1 MPAKARP
8 GRSWITTMTRRDPA
22 EGHRPATGLELLF
35 DLTFVVAVAQAAKN
49 LEHALTDNHPGSGT
63 VAYLMTFAAIWWAW
77 MNFTWFANLF
87 DTDDVPY
94 RLLTLVQI
102 AGSLGLAA
110 GIPAMAHLD
119 FRVAVVSYVVMRV
132 AYIAQW
138 ARARRNAGEPLRT
151 VAGRMIILVA
161 VCQLGWV
168 AFLAVPKAWII
179 PAWIIWFA
187 FDIGGPWLAGWDA
200 RMGGHTGHLVERY
213 GLFTIIVLG
222 ETITAATLAVTTG
235 LEKGGHL
242 PDLLILSGG
251 GLITCFAIWW
261 LYFDYQTNTAP
272 AGKRW
277 QQYLWGYGHLFVFAA
292 VAAVGAGLAL
302 AAEHIAE
309 AEHHTGP
316 SPWILG
322 GAITVPVAV
331 FLGMSALFD
340 AIAEANCDWIRVEL
354 LAAGAAAVLAA
365 TALAPIAGLPL
376 TAVATGLI
384 LTILVTIEVTGAHR
398 RTRTP

>member
-1 MPAKARP
+1 MPAHARP
-8 GRSWITTMTRRDPA
+8 GRPWITTMTRRDPG
-22 EGHRPATGLELLF
+22 EGHRPATSLELLF

-49 LEHALTDNHPGSGT
+49 LEHAITEDHTPTGT

-77 MNFTWFANLF
+77 MLFTWFANFF

-94 RLLTLVQI
+94 RLLTIVQI

-110 GIPAMAHLD
+110 GIPAMANLD
-119 FRVAVVSYVVMRV
+119 FRVAVISYVVMRT

-138 ARARRNAGEPLRT
+138 IRARRHTTDPLRT
-151 VAGRMIILVA
+151 VATRTIILNGI
-161 VCQLGWV
+161 CQLGWI

-187 FDIGGPWLAGWDA
+187 FDIATPALAGWDA
-200 RMGGHTGHLVERY
+200 RTGGHTGHLVERY

-222 ETITAATLAVTTG
+222 ETITAATMAITAG
-235 LEKGGHL
+235 LDKGGHL
-242 PDLLILSGG
+242 IELLVLAGG
-251 GLITCFAIWW
+251 GLVTCFAIWW

-277 QQYLWGYGHLFVFAA
+277 QQYLWGYGHLLVFAA

-309 AEHHTGP
+309 AGHHTRP
-316 SPWILG
+316 SAWILG
-322 GAITVPVAV
+322 GAITVPAAV

-340 AIAEANCDWIRVEL
+340 SIAEANCDWVRVRL
-354 LAAGAAAVLAA
+354 LAAGALAVLAA
-365 TALAPIAGLPL
+365 TALAPTAGLPL
-376 TAVATGLI
+376 TAVATGAI
-384 LTILVTIEVTGAHR
+384 LAVLVAIEVTGAHR
-398 RTRTP
+398 RTRTA